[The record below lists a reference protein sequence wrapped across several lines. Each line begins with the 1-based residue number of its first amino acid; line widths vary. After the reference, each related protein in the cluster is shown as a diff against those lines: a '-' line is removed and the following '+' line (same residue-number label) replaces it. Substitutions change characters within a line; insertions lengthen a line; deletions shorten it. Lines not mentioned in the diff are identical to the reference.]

1 MALKVQTTQ
10 IDGVKGETNIWDID
24 ATVAIDPGNDKIWF
38 TAKRKKSDAD
48 ADAVLKYGVNVAGL
62 AGIVVTDGALGK
74 FRVTSPKADTSSA
87 PRALV
92 YDVKVKIAAASVLQ
106 TVASGTL
113 LLAEATN
120 KDAT

>member
-24 ATVAIDPGNDKIWF
+24 ATVAIDPANDKIWF
-38 TAKRKKSDAD
+38 TAKNKKSDAD
-48 ADAVLKYGVNVAGL
+48 SEAVLKYGANVAGL
-62 AGIVVTDGALGK
+62 SGITVTDGALGE
-74 FRVTSPKADTSSA
+74 FRVTSPGIDTILA

>member
-1 MALKVQTTQ
+1 MALKVLSTQ

-24 ATVAIDPGNDKIWF
+24 STVALDPVNDKAWF
-38 TAKRKKSDAD
+38 TAKNKKSDPD
-48 ADAVLKYGVNVAGL
+48 ADAVLRYGLNVPGIS
-62 AGIVVTDGALGK
+62 GIVVTDGPEGR
-74 FRVTSPKADTSSA
+74 FRVTSPSADTVGAS
-87 PRALV
+87 RALV